1 MYKKKVVICGSMRFV
16 DKMIEW
22 RQRLESQGY
31 SVDVPTL
38 FDFHKIR
45 DEEGDL
51 ERFEEYK
58 RVETKKHFEKVD
70 AGDIIL
76 ILNYDKDGKK
86 NYIGGN
92 TFAEISY
99 AMALKL
105 CHGRD
110 IEIYT
115 VNPLPN
121 DLPYSEELSAWMIR
135 QWDDN
140 LERII
145 S

>member
-76 ILNYDKDGKK
+76 ILNYYKD
-86 NYIGGN
+86 
-92 TFAEISY
+92 
-99 AMALKL
+99 
-105 CHGRD
+105 
-110 IEIYT
+110 
-115 VNPLPN
+115 
-121 DLPYSEELSAWMIR
+121 
-135 QWDDN
+135 
-140 LERII
+140 
-145 S
+145 